1 MKDMLS
7 PIMDF
12 WENCGYDKHT
22 LWGNMYND
30 FSSIMRFYEK
40 SWFKYYDPLVTKK
53 YIDEIY
59 LKYQKGEISRSFYLR
74 IRKAGDRLDEFYNT
88 KLVIPTLEL
97 YRLSIRSV
105 MFGRLQTLK
114 VGITFY

>member
-40 SWFKYYDPLVTKK
+40 SGFKYYDPLVTKK

-59 LKYQKGEISRSFYLR
+59 LKYQKGEIRRSFYLR

-105 MFGRLQTLK
+105 MFGRLQALK